1 MNNTALFR
9 KQYARDVF
17 EGYLNMIKKEVEK
30 SESEY
35 VLNID
40 KAQWLEYFTSKF
52 EQTPLIVYPERI
64 SQSLVGKGKRQISS
78 FGRNFEAETIKIA
91 LSIPYEGTTFLL
103 ELCPSSY
110 TLSGFGAD
118 VSGYG
123 SGAITHTVE
132 LTEQNEQA
140 FNAEKGRFIEFLTG
154 NVPSIN
160 KEVENFNR
168 QIEYTFN
175 TAYDVRKQKALSQ
188 NSFFEKLGISVNPDT
203 QAIYQPPTLTKKRIP
218 EPILDSNT
226 PKKYVP
232 NPIFQDEHYQDILK
246 IIYAT
251 FKAVEKKPSVYSVK
265 DEEELR
271 DYILPILETRYESA
285 TVTGETF
292 NKGGKTDILV
302 RYKDNTNLFV
312 AECKYWKGE
321 VGFLETINQLFDRY
335 LTWRDSKTALIFFV
349 ENKEFSRVLLSIKEA
364 VKRHPYFVREIG
376 GHGESSFS
384 YIFHFPTDKGKH
396 IYTEI
401 MAFHFPK

>member
-9 KQYARDVF
+9 KKSARDVF
-17 EGYLNMIKKEVEK
+17 EEYLNMIKKEVEK

-35 VLNID
+35 VLNISKD
-40 KAQWLEYFTSKF
+40 QWLEYFINKF
-52 EQTPLIVYPERI
+52 EQSPLVIYPEKI
-64 SQSLVGKGKRQISS
+64 TQSLTGKGKKQISN
-78 FGRNFEAETIKIA
+78 FGKAFVVETIKIA
-91 LSIPYEGTTFLL
+91 LSVPYEGTTFLL

-110 TLSGFGAD
+110 TLKGCSAD
-118 VSGYG
+118 ISGYG
-123 SGAITHTVE
+123 GGMITRNIE
-132 LTEQNEQA
+132 LTEQNEQE
-140 FNAEKGRFIEFLTG
+140 FNAEKRRFLEFLAN

-160 KEVENFNR
+160 KEAESFNLEITR
-168 QIEYTFN
+168 TFN
-175 TAYDVRKQKALSQ
+175 IAYDIRKQKALSQ
-188 NSFFEKLGISVNPDT
+188 NSFFEKLGISVNPNT
-203 QAIYQPPTLTKKRIP
+203 QAVYQPPTLTKKRIP

-226 PKKYVP
+226 PKNYTP
-232 NPIFQDEHYQDILK
+232 NPVFQDEHYQDILK
-246 IIYAT
+246 IIYTT

-265 DEEELR
+265 GEEELR

-321 VGFLETINQLFDRY
+321 AGFLETINQLFDRY

-349 ENKEFSRVLLSIKEA
+349 ENKEFSRVLSAIKEA
-364 VKRHPYFVREIG
+364 AKKHPYFIRG
-376 GHGESSFS
+376 TGNHGESSFS

-396 IYTEI
+396 VYTEI

>member
-17 EGYLNMIKKEVEK
+17 EGYLNMIKKEIEK

-40 KAQWLEYFTSKF
+40 KAKWLEYFIGKF

-64 SQSLVGKGKRQISS
+64 SQSLAGKGRRQVSD
-78 FGRNFEAETIKIA
+78 FGRTSEVETIKIA

-110 TLSGFGAD
+110 TLNSFSAD

-123 SGAITHTVE
+123 SGAITHTIE
-132 LTEQNEQA
+132 LTDQDEQA
-140 FNAEKGRFIEFLTG
+140 FNAAKSRFIEFLTS

-160 KEVENFNR
+160 KEAENFNR
-168 QIEYTFN
+168 QIEYNFN
-175 TAYDVRKQKALSQ
+175 IAYDVRKQKALSQ
-188 NSFFEKLGISVNPDT
+188 NSFFEKLGIAVNPDT
-203 QAIYQPPTLTKKRIP
+203 QVIYQPPTITKKRIP
-218 EPILDSNT
+218 EPTLDSGA
-226 PKKYVP
+226 PKNYVH
-232 NPIFQDEHYQDILK
+232 NPVFQDEHYQDILK

-321 VGFLETINQLFDRY
+321 IGFLETINQLFDRY

-349 ENKEFSRVLLSIKEA
+349 ENKEFSKVLLSIKEA
-364 VKRHPYFVREIG
+364 VKRHPYFVRETG
-376 GHGESSFS
+376 SHGESSFS

>member
-9 KQYARDVF
+9 KQYTRDTF
-17 EGYLNMIKKEVEK
+17 EGYLNMIKNEIAK

-35 VLNID
+35 VLNVNKD
-40 KAQWLEYFTSKF
+40 QWLDYFVDKF
-52 EQTPLIVYPERI
+52 EQKPLVVYPEKI
-64 SQSLVGKGKRQISS
+64 SQTLAGKGKRQVSD
-78 FGRNFEAETIKIA
+78 FGRSFEVETIKIA
-91 LSIPYEGTTFLL
+91 LSVPYEGTTFLL

-110 TLSGFGAD
+110 TLNNCGAD
-118 VSGYG
+118 ISGYG
-123 SGAITHTVE
+123 RGLITHTLE

-140 FNAEKGRFIEFLTG
+140 FNAAKRRFTDFLAS
-154 NVPSIN
+154 NVPSVN
-160 KEVENFNR
+160 KDAENFNR
-168 QIEYTFN
+168 QIRHTFDI
-175 TAYDVRKQKALSQ
+175 AYDARKQKALSQ
-188 NSFFEKLGISVNPDT
+188 NSFFEKLGIAVNPDT
-203 QAIYQPPTLTKKRIP
+203 QEIYQPPTLTKKRIP
-218 EPILDSNT
+218 EPIVDDST
-226 PKKYVP
+226 SKSYTS
-232 NPIFQDEHYQDILK
+232 NPVFQDEHYQDILK

-271 DYILPILETRYESA
+271 DYVLPILETRYESA

-349 ENKEFSRVLLSIKEA
+349 TNKEFSKVLASIQQAAK
-364 VKRHPYFVREIG
+364 KHQYFVREAG
-376 GHGESSFS
+376 NHGESSFS
-384 YIFHFPTDKGKH
+384 YIFHFPLDKGKYV
-396 IYTEI
+396 YTEI
-401 MAFHFPK
+401 MAFHFPE